1 MNKLKL
7 FISNFLIYGLGS
19 IAGKLIPFIM
29 LPVITRLMPEAKYFG
44 LNELVVTFVSFGSAI
59 AILGMYDAVFRMFFD
74 DDSVD
79 FKKKV
84 CSTALCFTL
93 FTSAIVFLA
102 IILFKDYLA
111 VAVYGS
117 TEYEVLVYIA
127 AISVLIGST
136 NSILGIPT
144 RAQNR
149 SKVFVT
155 LNIVTAIVSY
165 SLSIPLLLKGYYLV
179 AVPLAGVLAVLTNG
193 AVFWYLNRRWF
204 DFKLFEY
211 DKLKEMLKIAVPLLP
226 IFLIYWVFSSCDRL
240 VISKVL
246 GNDQV
251 GIYSIGAKVAS
262 VSQLIYAAFSGG
274 WQYFAFSTMKD
285 GNQVE
290 NNSKVY
296 EYLGVISFV
305 SFTFFCALCK
315 TFFEVVFVGDYVLG
329 YRVAPMLFLGPLLLM
344 LYQVAGNQF
353 LVIKKTWPS
362 TFILLAGAIFN
373 IVVNIQLVPI
383 LGIQGA
389 ALANIGGYVVTNT
402 ICVIV
407 LSRMRLLVISRRFAI
422 LALLNFVVMFT
433 WMLYSYDKLVLG
445 LAIAIVYL
453 LIATALYLNELKML
467 FNMLMKR
474 STSK

>member
-74 DDSVD
+74 DDSED
-79 FKKKV
+79 FKKRV

-93 FTSAIVFLA
+93 FTSVIIFLA

-111 VAVYGS
+111 IAVYGS

-144 RAQNR
+144 RAQNQ

-179 AVPLAGVLAVLTNG
+179 AVPFAGVLAVLTNG

-262 VSQLIYAAFSGG
+262 VSQLIYAAFAGG

-285 GNQVE
+285 EKQVE

-296 EYLGVISFV
+296 EYLGIISFV
-305 SFTFFCALCK
+305 ALAFVCALCK
-315 TFFEVVFVGDYVLG
+315 TFFEIAFTGDYVQG
-329 YRVAPMLFLGPLLLM
+329 YKVMPMLFLGPLLLM

-362 TFILLAGAIFN
+362 IFILLSGAIFN
-373 IVVNIQLVPI
+373 ILFNYTYVPI
-383 LGIQGA
+383 LGIEGA
-389 ALANIGGYVVTNT
+389 ALANVGGYTVTNI
-402 ICVIV
+402 ICGIV
-407 LSRMRLLVISRRFAI
+407 LLKMKLIVIKLRFVFMAI
-422 LALLNFVVMFT
+422 LCFAGMGIWMFYTYDSLLYGLPIAF
-433 WMLYSYDKLVLG
+433 LYS
-445 LAIAIVYL
+445 AISAYMYRSDL
-453 LIATALYLNELKML
+453 NNLYKMALK
-467 FNMLMKR
+467 KR
-474 STSK
+474 